1 MILERCLL
9 RRGARVTREGERTW
23 RTLSHVDTAV
33 DSLYTDGSA
42 LPPSVFAGMIVC
54 YHPLS
59 SLFPRL
65 SRFNEKL
72 FHPPYKY
79 SDHLYKVIN
88 PHTCISAGSACSVRR
103 RNDLRFVLTGWRPP
117 RVAPPPRPRPS
128 AVCTY
133 SRLAVS
139 PPLITPTR
147 NTRRPSPWKLD
158 AGRGMELSRLDSH
171 WRFISPESDRRS
183 LVLLRLIWCSR
194 EANGAPPLRLSPRGV

>member
-59 SLFPRL
+59 SLCPRL

-72 FHPPYKY
+72 FHTPYKY
-79 SDHLYKVIN
+79 SDHLYNYRN
-88 PHTCISAGSACSVRR
+88 PHTPHVYFGGPHMFGPA
-103 RNDLRFVLTGWRPP
+103 
-117 RVAPPPRPRPS
+117 
-128 AVCTY
+128 TY
-133 SRLAVS
+133 V
-139 PPLITPTR
+139 
-147 NTRRPSPWKLD
+147 
-158 AGRGMELSRLDSH
+158 
-171 WRFISPESDRRS
+171 
-183 LVLLRLIWCSR
+183 
-194 EANGAPPLRLSPRGV
+194 

>member
-33 DSLYTDGSA
+33 DSVYTAGSA

-59 SLFPRL
+59 SLCPRL

-79 SDHLYKVIN
+79 SVTVITIIKTRT
-88 PHTCISAGSACSVRR
+88 PTRVVRRSACSVRR
-103 RNDLRFVLTGWRPP
+103 RNDLRFVLTGSGGP
-117 RVAPPPRPRPS
+117 RARSPASAAAPLS
-128 AVCTY
+128 CMY
-133 SRLAVS
+133 LLSSRGLTPADHANTQH
-139 PPLITPTR
+139 TPTKSLEAGCG
-147 NTRRPSPWKLD
+147 TRD
-158 AGRGMELSRLDSH
+158 GT
-171 WRFISPESDRRS
+171 
-183 LVLLRLIWCSR
+183 
-194 EANGAPPLRLSPRGV
+194 

>member
-59 SLFPRL
+59 SLCPRL

-72 FHPPYKY
+72 FHTPYKF
-79 SDHLYKVIN
+79 SDHLYN
-88 PHTCISAGSACSVRR
+88 
-103 RNDLRFVLTGWRPP
+103 
-117 RVAPPPRPRPS
+117 
-128 AVCTY
+128 
-133 SRLAVS
+133 
-139 PPLITPTR
+139 
-147 NTRRPSPWKLD
+147 
-158 AGRGMELSRLDSH
+158 
-171 WRFISPESDRRS
+171 
-183 LVLLRLIWCSR
+183 
-194 EANGAPPLRLSPRGV
+194 